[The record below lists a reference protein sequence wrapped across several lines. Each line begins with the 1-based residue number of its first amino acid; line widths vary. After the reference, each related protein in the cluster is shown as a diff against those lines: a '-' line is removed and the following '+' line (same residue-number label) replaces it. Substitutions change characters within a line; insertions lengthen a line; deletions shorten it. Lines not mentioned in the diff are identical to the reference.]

1 MAGSFSTTGF
11 VFRNFRILNVQLQEE
26 REESIIRNL
35 KANIYNLLVEAGV
48 AEKQAKEL
56 AKKTYKKVKKCIEN
70 NKEAEDTIDK
80 MVDAAVDGIPTAKL
94 DKLADEAVNEAVA
107 ELFDKNNKRE

>member
-1 MAGSFSTTGF
+1 
-11 VFRNFRILNVQLQEE
+11 VQLQEE

-48 AEKQAKEL
+48 AEEQAKEL
-56 AKKTYKKVKKCIEN
+56 AKNTYKKVKKCIEN

-80 MVDAAVDGIPTAKL
+80 MVHAAVDGIIPTTKL
-94 DKLADEAVNEAVA
+94 DKLADDAVNEAVA
-107 ELFDKNNKRE
+107 ELFD